1 MIDVDESGDLE
12 KEEIV
17 VAVKSNQK
25 VIKFLVNCGEPN
37 LQNLLVPS
45 RLEATLAVLD
55 TDRDGHIDAVEW
67 EACIESAL
75 ANKLAE
81 RAARRELQA
90 KAAQKE
96 IEEFTAEF
104 KSAARRCFQ
113 LIDKDGGGTLSHD
126 EIVTAVKT
134 DQEVISF
141 LKTCGEE
148 NLMFLLHPPR
158 LKKALEVLDTDGS
171 GEVDVDEWETA
182 INRGLAKRLEQMAKE
197 RERRERAAAAAD
209 EEFSAEFLTAARK
222 VFQMIDDDDSGTLE
236 KAEIVTAV
244 RANREVIKFLTDC
257 GNKNLQHLLVPSRLE
272 SALAQMDTDH
282 DGTIDAD
289 EWCVSESA
297 TLGRLSRSPAH
308 RSMFRAGRSA
318 SRRRSRT
325 SLSSAP
331 RPARRRGR
339 RRRRKSKNL
348 LASS

>member
-1 MIDVDESGDLE
+1 M
-12 KEEIV
+12 
-17 VAVKSNQK
+17 
-25 VIKFLVNCGEPN
+25 IKFLVNCGEPN

-55 TDRDGHIDAVEW
+55 TDRDGHIDAMEW

-126 EIVTAVKT
+126 EIVEAVKS

-158 LKKALEVLDTDGS
+158 LKKALEALDADGS
-171 GEVDVDEWETA
+171 GEIDVDEW
-182 INRGLAKRLEQMAKE
+182 R
-197 RERRERAAAAAD
+197 
-209 EEFSAEFLTAARK
+209 
-222 VFQMIDDDDSGTLE
+222 V
-236 KAEIVTAV
+236 
-244 RANREVIKFLTDC
+244 
-257 GNKNLQHLLVPSRLE
+257 
-272 SALAQMDTDH
+272 
-282 DGTIDAD
+282 
-289 EWCVSESA
+289 
-297 TLGRLSRSPAH
+297 
-308 RSMFRAGRSA
+308 
-318 SRRRSRT
+318 
-325 SLSSAP
+325 
-331 RPARRRGR
+331 ARRPPWFHAVLLTSQSPPSTR
-339 RRRRKSKNL
+339 RRRL
-348 LASS
+348 VEA